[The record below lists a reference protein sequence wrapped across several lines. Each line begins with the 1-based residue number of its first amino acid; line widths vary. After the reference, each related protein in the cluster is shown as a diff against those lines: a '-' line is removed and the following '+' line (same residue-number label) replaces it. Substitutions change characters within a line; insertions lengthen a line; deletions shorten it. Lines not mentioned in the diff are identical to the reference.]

1 MLLSP
6 LGSAA
11 GYKVQGV
18 GKGRGVKPPALSL
31 SGIENLDY
39 STLPDFPPL
48 PGHSFYLVTPSGHD
62 GLFFHDAIGD
72 LLHIASWLVAVFAQ
86 SEKGQR
92 HMHYVVALPDANDS
106 WLSRHP
112 KIFRSGRRIP
122 CVTYSRGS
130 GNGCSLSFSK
140 ITNLVGLKSYLEGP
154 RNRAKFVTVL
164 DPSPR
169 AVWQPFAGIRHEER
183 PEDKKDDTKDVSFDS
198 STHIHPPVC
207 ARTRRSLLGRLINLF
222 VSSIRRGRQG
232 IGSIDRKI
240 RCHFDSS

>member
-6 LGSAA
+6 LGSTA

-18 GKGRGVKPPALSL
+18 GKSRGIKTPALSVA
-31 SGIENLDY
+31 GVANLDC

-48 PGHSFYLVTPSGHD
+48 PGHSFYLVTPSGHN
-62 GLFFHDAIGD
+62 GLFFQDAIGD
-72 LLHIASWLVAVFAQ
+72 LLYLASWFVAVCAE
-86 SEKGQR
+86 SEKGQQ
-92 HMHYVVALPDANDS
+92 HMHYVVALPAANEA

-130 GNGCSLSFSK
+130 GTGCSLSFSK
-140 ITNLVGLKSYLEGP
+140 ITNIDGLKKYLEGP
-154 RNRAKFVTVL
+154 RNRAKFVTVR

-169 AVWQPFAGIRHEER
+169 AVWQPFASIRQEER
-183 PEDKKDDTKDVSFDS
+183 QRDKKEDTKDRRFDQ
-198 STHIHPPVC
+198 STPVYPQVC
-207 ARTRRSLLGRLINLF
+207 APTCTSLPGLLINLS

-232 IGSIDRKI
+232 IGSVDRKI